1 MLGMQ
6 TLDVAIGLIFVY
18 LVMSLVCT
26 ALREFGASMSN
37 GRARNLEDGITDLLG
52 TLKETFYGHA
62 LIQSLNENG
71 KKPSYIPARTFTL
84 ALLDLVSPATGH
96 GPSTAD
102 ELRES
107 IGKIQNERVKTTLLI
122 LLNDADGDLKK
133 LHANVERWFENSME
147 RVSAWYKRRTQWI
160 LVGLAAVIAFSAN
173 VDTIRLADTL
183 SHDKALREA
192 LVAQA
197 QTYANAHPKGLQEAD
212 TAAKQVAADIR
223 AIRSLGVPLGWSAPA
238 NAMPMDAGDY
248 ARKLVGLLL
257 STFAI
262 SLGAPFWFD
271 MLNKIMT
278 IRAAGDT
285 PNENEKKRVTAT
297 AA

>member
-26 ALREFGASMSN
+26 ALREFGASMTNARS
-37 GRARNLEDGITDLLG
+37 RNLEDGIGALLT
-52 TLKETFYGHA
+52 TLAPAFYGHA

-71 KKPSYIPARTFTL
+71 KKPSYIPARTFAM
-84 ALLDLVSPATGH
+84 ALLDVVAPASGH
-96 GPSTAD
+96 GPATAD
-102 ELRES
+102 ELREA
-107 IGKIQNERVKTTLLI
+107 IAKIENERVRTSLLV
-122 LLNDADGDLKK
+122 LLNDANGDLVK
-133 LHANVERWFENSME
+133 LQHNIEGWFENAME

-160 LVGLAAVIAFSAN
+160 LVALAALIAFGAN
-173 VDTIRLADTL
+173 VDTIRITNAL
-183 SHDKALREA
+183 SHDKATRDA

-197 QTYANAHPKGLQEAD
+197 QAYAQSHPNGLQDPDGAP
-212 TAAKQVAADIR
+212 KQVAADVR
-223 AIRSLGVPLGWSAPA
+223 AIQALGVPIGWSQAPA
-238 NAMPMDAGDY
+238 AAPMDAGDY
-248 ARKLVGLLL
+248 GRKLIGLLL

-271 MLNKIMT
+271 TLNKIMT

-285 PNENEKKRVTAT
+285 PNENQKKKT
-297 AA
+297 AATSP

>member
-1 MLGMQ
+1 MLGLQ

-26 ALREFGASMSN
+26 AVREFAAAVFN
-37 GRARNLEDGITDLLG
+37 ARAKNLEDGIDDLLPS
-52 TLKETFYGHA
+52 LKDLFYGHA

-71 KKPSYIPARTFTL
+71 KKPSYIPAKTFAL
-84 ALLDLVSPATGH
+84 ALLDLVAH
-96 GPSTAD
+96 GASTAD
-102 ELRES
+102 ELKTAIE
-107 IGKIQNERVKTTLLI
+107 KVQNERVKQALLV
-122 LLNDADGDLKK
+122 LLHDANGELHK
-133 LHANVERWFENSME
+133 LVANVERWFEDAMD

-160 LVGLAAVIAFSAN
+160 LVGLAIAIAFAAN
-173 VDTIRLADTL
+173 VDTIRIANTL
-183 SHDKALREA
+183 SHDRALRDA

-197 QTYANAHPKGLQEAD
+197 QAYAQQHPNGVQDAD
-212 TAAKQVAADIR
+212 AAPKAVAADVR
-223 AIRSLGVPLGWSAPA
+223 AITTLGVPLGWSAPPKA
-238 NAMPMDAGDY
+238 PPMDAGDY

-257 STFAI
+257 SAFAI

-285 PNENEKKRVTAT
+285 PNENQKKRMQ
-297 AA
+297 

>member
-1 MLGMQ
+1 MFGMQ

-37 GRARNLEDGITDLLG
+37 ARSKNLEEGLGDLL
-52 TLKETFYGHA
+52 TSLKNPFYAHP

-71 KKPSYIPARTFTL
+71 QKPSYIPATTFAL

-96 GPSTAD
+96 GPATAD
-102 ELRES
+102 ELREA
-107 IGKIQNERVKTTLLI
+107 IGKIDNERVKTTLLI

-133 LHANVERWFENSME
+133 LQANVERWFDDAMD

-160 LVGLAAVIAFSAN
+160 LVGLAALIAFSAN
-173 VDTIRLADTL
+173 VDTVRIANTL
-183 SHDKALREA
+183 SQDRALRDA

-197 QTYANAHPKGLQEAD
+197 QTYATQHPNGLQSAD
-212 TAAKQVAADIR
+212 AAPKAVAADIR
-223 AIRSLGVPLGWSAPA
+223 AIRSLGIPLGWHAA
-238 NAMPMDAGDY
+238 KGAAPMDAGDY
-248 ARKLVGLLL
+248 ARKLIGLLL

-271 MLNKIMT
+271 MLNKIVT

-285 PNENEKKRVTAT
+285 PNENEKKRQQ
-297 AA
+297 